1 MAQDNVD
8 VIESAW
14 KAFRKGDIETVLT
27 YFAESAEIVAPE
39 SLPWGGTYEGPEGMR
54 TFLARSL
61 EHFTEFKAVPE
72 KVLGADDNHVIVVAR
87 NTGRTKA
94 GNRFEQRVVWVYQLR
109 DGAITGAEAYADTVA
124 TLEFLGS

>member
-14 KAFRKGDIETVLT
+14 KAFRKGDIEAVLGF
-27 YFAESAEIVAPE
+27 YADSASIVAPE
-39 SLPWGGTYEGPEGMR
+39 SLPWGGGHEGPEGMR
-54 TFLARSL
+54 TLLAKAL
-61 EHFTEFKAVPE
+61 EHFTEFKSVPE

-94 GNRFEQRVVWVYQLR
+94 GNRIDHLVVWVYQLR
-109 DGAITGAEAYADTVA
+109 DGAITYAEMFGDTAAV
-124 TLEFLGS
+124 LEALGD

>member
-14 KAFRKGDIETVLT
+14 KAFGKGDIESVLSH
-27 YFAESAEIVAPE
+27 FAESARISAPE
-39 SLPWGGTYEGPEGMR
+39 SLPWGGDYEGPEGMR
-54 TFLARSL
+54 TFLAKAL

-87 NTGRTKA
+87 NSGRAKS
-94 GNRFEQRVVWVYQLR
+94 GNRIDQQVAWVYQLR
-109 DGAITGAEAYADTVA
+109 DGAITGAELFVDTA
-124 TLEFLGS
+124 TTLEAIGS

>member
-14 KAFRKGDIETVLT
+14 KAFGKGDIETVLT
-27 YFAESAEIVAPE
+27 YFGESARIVAPE

-54 TFLARSL
+54 TLLAKAL
-61 EHFTEFKAVPE
+61 EPFTEFKAVPE

-87 NTGRTKA
+87 NTGRTK
-94 GNRFEQRVVWVYQLR
+94 GGTRTEQKVVWIYQLR
-109 DGAITGAEAYADTVA
+109 DGAITLAEVHADTAA
-124 TLEFLGS
+124 TLETLGS

>member
-14 KAFRKGDIETVLT
+14 GAFRKGDIETVLG
-27 YFAESAEIVAPE
+27 YFADSAEIVAPA

-54 TFLARSL
+54 TFLARAL
-61 EHFTEFKAVPE
+61 EHFTDFKAVPE

-94 GNRFEQRVVWVYQLR
+94 GTRVEQQVVWIYRLR
-109 DGAITGAEAYADTVA
+109 DGAITGAEIHADTAA
-124 TLEFLGS
+124 TLEALGS